1 MTDERQ
7 PKSRRELRA
16 AERTREI
23 AELER
28 RRREAEAQQAQQP
41 RAQQQAQ
48 QTEQRAQRAEQR
60 AQSTQS
66 AAAAAQDQPTPSQQ
80 PLQQPLT
87 AEPLVTQAET
97 AEAAPDAQAGVSR
110 KPAEPATAAE
120 TPTQPDTSTRPDT
133 LASADTQADIVRPV
147 DTDAPTDTDA
157 PSQGASAD
165 DAFAQIFGEDAV
177 GAHKNERRAPAPGR
191 RRRIVVNLVVIGL
204 IIGMVVGAG
213 VLVWNV
219 AGDRIMSILN
229 NESADYEGS
238 GNGTE
243 VEFTVLPGDTGTD
256 IANRLEEQGVVRTSG
271 AFIDAVLAR
280 PEEPQFHPG
289 TYRLQEEMSSAEA
302 LVALLDEDNRIENT
316 LTIPEGTRETVVFE
330 LVQETYGVP
339 MDELKK
345 LAAKPQEFG
354 LPEEAKSLEGFLFPA
369 TYTFAPDVSGQEI
382 LQTMVDR
389 SFQALDE
396 QGVAEED
403 RWQTVLM
410 ASLVEREARIDE
422 DFPKVARVF
431 YNRLEI
437 DMPLQSDATV
447 TYWTEQTH
455 RAATTDD
462 ERADESNPYNTY
474 VHTGMIP
481 APISNPGDRAIEA
494 AVHPADG
501 DWLYFVTVNLETGE
515 TVFSN
520 TLEEHEQAVEK
531 WLKWMEDHP
540 DYE

>member
-1 MTDERQ
+1 MTDEQQ

-28 RRREAEAQQAQQP
+28 RRREAEAQQAQLQS
-41 RAQQQAQ
+41 AEQQ
-48 QTEQRAQRAEQR
+48 AQRAEQR
-60 AQSTQS
+60 AQPTQL
-66 AAAAAQDQPTPSQQ
+66 AAQDQPTPPQQ

-97 AEAAPDAQAGVSR
+97 AAATPDAQAAASR
-110 KPAEPATAAE
+110 EPAEPATAADA
-120 TPTQPDTSTRPDT
+120 PTQPD
-133 LASADTQADIVRPV
+133 
-147 DTDAPTDTDA
+147 APT
-157 PSQGASAD
+157 QGASAD

-280 PEEPQFHPG
+280 PEEPQFQPG

-302 LVALLDEDNRIENT
+302 LVALLDENNRIENT

-345 LAAKPQEFG
+345 LAAQPQEFG

-474 VHTGMIP
+474 VHKGMIP

-501 DWLYFVTVNLETGE
+501 EWLYFVTVNLETGE

-531 WLKWMEDHP
+531 WLEWMEDHP

>member
-1 MTDERQ
+1 MTDEQQ

-28 RRREAEAQQAQQP
+28 RRREAEAQQAQLQS
-41 RAQQQAQ
+41 AEQQ
-48 QTEQRAQRAEQR
+48 AQRAEQR
-60 AQSTQS
+60 AQPTQL
-66 AAAAAQDQPTPSQQ
+66 AAQDQPTPPQQ

-87 AEPLVTQAET
+87 AEPLVTQAES
-97 AEAAPDAQAGVSR
+97 AAATPDAQAAASR
-110 KPAEPATAAE
+110 EPAEPATAADA
-120 TPTQPDTSTRPDT
+120 PTQPDTPARPDMP
-133 LASADTQADIVRPV
+133 ASTDTQTDIGGLAQPG
-147 DTDAPTDTDA
+147 TPAQPDAPT
-157 PSQGASAD
+157 QGASAD

-280 PEEPQFHPG
+280 PEEPQFQPG

-302 LVALLDEDNRIENT
+302 LVALLDENNRIENT

-345 LAAKPQEFG
+345 LAAQPQEFG

-474 VHTGMIP
+474 VHKGMIP

-501 DWLYFVTVNLETGE
+501 EWLYFVTVNLETGE